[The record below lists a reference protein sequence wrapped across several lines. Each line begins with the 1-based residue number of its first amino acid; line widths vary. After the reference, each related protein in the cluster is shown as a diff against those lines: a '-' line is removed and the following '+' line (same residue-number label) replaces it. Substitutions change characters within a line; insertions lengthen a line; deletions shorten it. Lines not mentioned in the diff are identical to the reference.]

1 MKLPINDSFAI
12 QVANQANIELE
23 EARQRTLVSRYPH
36 MAPQEPVRL
45 SISEVEA
52 VLTALHVLG
61 HFTPPLWR
69 ETEPQP

>member
-23 EARQRTLVSRYPH
+23 EARQRTLASRYPH

-45 SISEVEA
+45 SIAEVET

-61 HFTPPLWR
+61 YYTPPLWR
-69 ETEPQP
+69 DEEALP